1 MVYLSQLTCKSNC
14 FQLKKGKTIT
24 SMIMIRW
31 LYPKPASPSQST
43 DSGAPVPSSLTGL
56 TFSANMNTFTH
67 FHRHLREWSQ
77 IFLEKSLS
85 NPLSPQFV
93 PAQCCSYVRPFNYP
107 VQIAL
112 FCLPDIQYSV
122 TLFAFPLLL
131 LKLLKWILLLSVNFH
146 SQDHRR
152 DGGQGPGLSKEN
164 RIFAHPTV
172 LTHTRHQ
179 HRHPLFC
186 LLPSFLLGFNRRF
199 DESTSIILICSYSES
214 LHYQMNHLTT
224 NPVTVTTFK
233 NIMDMNW
240 NFFRL
245 CLDFLRIVI
254 IL

>member
-1 MVYLSQLTCKSNC
+1 
-14 FQLKKGKTIT
+14 
-24 SMIMIRW
+24 MIRW
-31 LYPKPASPSQST
+31 LYRKPASPSQST
-43 DSGAPVPSSLTGL
+43 DSGAPVSSSLTGL

-152 DGGQGPGLSKEN
+152 DGEGPGLSKEN
-164 RIFAHPTV
+164 CIFAHPHSSHSS
-172 LTHTRHQ
+172 LGHE
-179 HRHPLFC
+179 LE
-186 LLPSFLLGFNRRF
+186 LLQTLSRF
-199 DESTSIILICSYSES
+199 SQNC
-214 LHYQMNHLTT
+214 HH
-224 NPVTVTTFK
+224 
-233 NIMDMNW
+233 
-240 NFFRL
+240 
-245 CLDFLRIVI
+245 IVI
-254 IL
+254 I